1 MAVVPAR
8 EAPAA
13 AGPATA
19 AGHPGAG
26 RLSGAPGP
34 EEELW
39 SGNPSAK
46 AMLGSILAATISV
59 VVVLAVALLG
69 YRPLLSFITGLS
81 ADGGRFIRHNGDL
94 VGWVAIAVVALL
106 VISRLGRLA
115 WRLAVLKSHH
125 YRITNQRITIESGVL
140 SKRIEE
146 IDMRTVE
153 DFQLVQSFIERI
165 LAIGDITVV
174 SSDRTTARLTLI
186 GLPDPRQMRE
196 LIRTSAYQATRG
208 QLFTRAT

>member
-1 MAVVPAR
+1 
-8 EAPAA
+8 
-13 AGPATA
+13 
-19 AGHPGAG
+19 
-26 RLSGAPGP
+26 
-34 EEELW
+34 
-39 SGNPSAK
+39 
-46 AMLGSILAATISV
+46 MLGSILAAIISV
-59 VVVLAVALLG
+59 AVVLAVALLG
-69 YRPLLSFITGLS
+69 YRPLVSFIAGLS
-81 ADGGRFIRHNGDL
+81 PDAARFIRHNDDL
-94 VGWVAIAVVALL
+94 IAWVAIALVGLLL
-106 VISRLGRLA
+106 VSRLGRLA

-125 YRITNQRITIESGVL
+125 YRITNQRITIESGVF